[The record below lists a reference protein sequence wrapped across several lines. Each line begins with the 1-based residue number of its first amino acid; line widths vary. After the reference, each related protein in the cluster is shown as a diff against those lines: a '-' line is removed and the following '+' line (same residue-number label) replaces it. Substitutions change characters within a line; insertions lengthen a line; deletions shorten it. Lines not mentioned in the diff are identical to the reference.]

1 MRSKNVKHELK
12 LTIFYFCFGDLSR
25 SLVMTA
31 CFRYLENAKEIQG
44 SERLPTKISG
54 CIIHSGFY
62 EAKRKILFFLNH
74 DQVINYNI
82 NLETI

>member
-1 MRSKNVKHELK
+1 
-12 LTIFYFCFGDLSR
+12 
-25 SLVMTA
+25 MTA

-82 NLETI
+82 NLETILI